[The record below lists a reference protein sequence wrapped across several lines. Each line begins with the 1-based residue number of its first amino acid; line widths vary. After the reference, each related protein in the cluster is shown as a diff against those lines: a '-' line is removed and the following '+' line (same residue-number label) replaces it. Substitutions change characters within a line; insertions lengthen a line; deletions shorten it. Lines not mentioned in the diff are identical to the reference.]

1 MSIKEIHTELENGKT
16 VNWEN
21 SLYELKYVDC
31 EESNPYGKFSFKNG
45 KAIRI
50 TCISNWFGS
59 LMTENDLK
67 KCYQF

>member
-1 MSIKEIHTELENGKT
+1 MTIQEIHTALENGKT

-31 EESNPYGKFSFKNG
+31 DENNPYGKVSFKNG

-50 TCISNWFGS
+50 TCVSNWFGS
-59 LMTENDLK
+59 LMTENDIE
-67 KCYQF
+67 KCYIF